1 MSTNRQ
7 VRLRR
12 RPEGMPVDDDFELT
26 TTARP
31 EPGPGQ
37 VVVKNLYLSIDP
49 TIRGWIDRDT
59 YLPAVK
65 PGEVVRSAGVG
76 EVVASNHD
84 RHRVGDRVF
93 GLVGWQDFAL
103 LDGKAPLNP
112 IPPGIDPR
120 DALGVFGVT
129 GLTAYFGL
137 TDIGKP
143 VAGET
148 VVVSGAAGAT
158 GSIVGQLAK
167 VLGCRA
173 VGIAGGATKCR
184 YLTEELGLDA
194 AIDYK
199 AEDVAARLR
208 ATCPDGIHVFFDNVG
223 GPILD
228 AALAHLA
235 MRARVVVCGA
245 ISQYNDLSAAYGPK
259 NYVNL
264 IARRARM
271 EGFLV
276 LDYAD
281 RFVEGVMRLAPLV
294 AQGKLKHRS
303 TVVEGLAQAPA
314 ALRRLFTGDHEGKLL
329 VKVDHPAA
337 AAA

>member
-103 LDGKAPLNP
+103 LDGKAQLNP

-137 TDIGKP
+137 TDVGKP

-173 VGIAGGATKCR
+173 VGIAGGAAKCR

-199 AEDVAARLR
+199 SEDVAARLR

-303 TVVEGLAQAPA
+303 TVVDGLAQAPA

-337 AAA
+337 AAP

>member
-26 TTARP
+26 TAARP

-103 LDGKAPLNP
+103 LDGKAQLNP

-199 AEDVAARLR
+199 SEDVAARLR

-303 TVVEGLAQAPA
+303 TVVDGLAQAPA